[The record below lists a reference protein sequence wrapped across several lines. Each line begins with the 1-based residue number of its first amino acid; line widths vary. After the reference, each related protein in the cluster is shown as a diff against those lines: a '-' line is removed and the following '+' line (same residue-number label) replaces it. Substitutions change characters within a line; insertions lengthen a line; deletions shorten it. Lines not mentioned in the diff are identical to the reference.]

1 MEVLIAVFIA
11 IFGLIIGSFLN
22 VVILRYN
29 TAKGVGGR
37 SQCFSCATKLEWYE
51 LLPLVSFVFL
61 RGRCRSCRSG
71 ISYQYPMVESAT
83 AILFVLLYYFIE
95 PSSATT
101 IIYFA
106 IHAIA
111 AALLIVIFVYD
122 LRHKIIPDS
131 LSFTLMAV
139 SFVSLFVGGFDGN
152 TLIHLPMLRDFLA
165 GLIFFAILGGLW
177 FVSNGRWIGF
187 GDAKLVVSLGWLAGL
202 VSGVSGLFM
211 AFWLGALVS
220 VIYLVILKKKRTI
233 KNVEV
238 PFAPYLILGMYIAW
252 FARLDFLFLNALF
265 FQ

>member
-1 MEVLIAVFIA
+1 MLVIIGVFVA

-29 TAKGVGGR
+29 SSKGIGGR
-37 SQCFSCATKLEWYE
+37 SQCFSCAKKLEWYE

-61 RGRCRSCRSG
+61 RGRCRSCRSD
-71 ISYQYPMVESAT
+71 ISYQYPMVETAT
-83 AILFVLLYYFIE
+83 AVLFVLLYYSIE
-95 PSSATT
+95 PFTLPAML
-101 IIYFA
+101 YFV

-111 AALLIVIFVYD
+111 AAILIVIFVYD

-139 SFVSLFVGGFDGN
+139 SFIGLFVGGES
-152 TLIHLPMLRDFLA
+152 LLHLPQLIDFLS
-165 GLIFFAILGGLW
+165 GIIFFAVFGGLW
-177 FVSNGRWIGF
+177 FVSKGRWIGF

-202 VSGVSGLFM
+202 VFGVSGIFM
-211 AFWLGALVS
+211 AFWLGAVFS

-233 KNVEV
+233 RNVEV

-252 FARLDFLFLNALF
+252 FGHLDFLFLNALF